1 MDSVRAS
8 RPPQQP
14 ASRPRGAEQA
24 AAWAGVSRLA
34 GACCGAIAAGALLLP
49 PIAAGSPAA
58 QAAPRQPPPPL
69 PRAPAARPAPATG
82 AEREGRSI
90 SINGQPQ
97 QALWRWLGAEAGPP
111 QQLWIPLEVLENQ
124 LGVSSRSRP
133 DGSLDLEWFGQPLLV
148 PPAQQRSLEDE
159 VAVDAMPLLRAVG
172 VGVALQRGQLSLTLP
187 AAQVLRVRG
196 GSQPGVRRLVLDLGG
211 PALVRSSGA
220 ELLLDVDLGPSQ
232 LRELQNL
239 GVVVRRAGRG
249 VAVRPRSGSVNRT
262 FSLGEPNRLVIDIP
276 ASGTAGSG
284 AAPPAPIDPQVLA
297 MVGRSLRWDR
307 LVRNGVRIN
316 AVRIDPR
323 TAPLQLRP
331 LVRPGPM
338 EGLSS
343 LTQLAGQTQAVVAIN
358 GGYFNR
364 VRRLPLGALKRD
376 GRWLSGPILG
386 RGVAAWSGRE
396 LPSFGRLRLEEWV
409 SGSGGPRLP
418 IVVVNSGFVQRGV
431 SRYTADWGPVYRA
444 LSGSE
449 TALLLGA
456 DNQVLRRIDS
466 PELAR
471 GVAIRPGETLLVGR
485 GGVTLPWAPGS
496 RLALSSRPSAAL
508 GAKPQVVGGG
518 PLLLQGGRVVLNGA
532 AETFSAS
539 FLRQGAPRTVLGS
552 DGREVWLITLEGV
565 NDSGPTLAKAAQL
578 LLGLGLRDALNLDGG
593 SSTGLVLGGSHQV
606 KGRGVAGSVHNGVGL
621 VR

>member
-1 MDSVRAS
+1 
-8 RPPQQP
+8 
-14 ASRPRGAEQA
+14 
-24 AAWAGVSRLA
+24 
-34 GACCGAIAAGALLLP
+34 
-49 PIAAGSPAA
+49 
-58 QAAPRQPPPPL
+58 
-69 PRAPAARPAPATG
+69 
-82 AEREGRSI
+82 
-90 SINGQPQ
+90 
-97 QALWRWLGAEAGPP
+97 
-111 QQLWIPLEVLENQ
+111 
-124 LGVSSRSRP
+124 
-133 DGSLDLEWFGQPLLV
+133 
-148 PPAQQRSLEDE
+148 
-159 VAVDAMPLLRAVG
+159 
-172 VGVALQRGQLSLTLP
+172 
-187 AAQVLRVRG
+187 
-196 GSQPGVRRLVLDLGG
+196 
-211 PALVRSSGA
+211 
-220 ELLLDVDLGPSQ
+220 
-232 LRELQNL
+232 
-239 GVVVRRAGRG
+239 
-249 VAVRPRSGSVNRT
+249 
-262 FSLGEPNRLVIDIP
+262 
-276 ASGTAGSG
+276 
-284 AAPPAPIDPQVLA
+284 

-307 LVRNGVRIN
+307 LVRDGVRIN

-456 DNQVLRRIDS
+456 DGQVLRRLSS
-466 PELAR
+466 PELAQ
-471 GVAIRPGETLLVGR
+471 GAAIRPGETLLVGR
-485 GGVTLPWAPGS
+485 GGVTLPWAPGN
-496 RLALSSRPSAAL
+496 RLELSSRPSEAL

-565 NDSGPTLAKAAQL
+565 NDSGPTLGKAAQL

-621 VR
+621 VP